1 MTTSLAMTTAN
12 LPAQLLYVAAQF
24 ASTDRAKE
32 ILTAIRV
39 RPAGDNGGV
48 IIDSVNGH
56 SGFRVVC
63 PDPIWRCDQP
73 LLLSAKALKK
83 RIPHAQRACIN
94 SLHDNQEIE
103 ARIMGGAGMPE
114 FMQSIPCTARGS
126 TGNTLV
132 VDSWPRFDEL
142 WPTEFSNAAHLPIRF
157 SAKLLSDF
165 LAQVSRYTDDGCVT
179 MQHNTPTTPLVFTG
193 TINQPE
199 SWLANVTMEFL
210 LMPVAN
216 FNRG

>member
-1 MTTSLAMTTAN
+1 MASAN
-12 LPAQLLYVAAQF
+12 LPAQLLCVAAQF

-63 PDPIWRCDQP
+63 PDPTWRCDQP

-83 RIPHAQRACIN
+83 RIPNARRACIN
-94 SLHDNQEIE
+94 SFDDGNGEWEIE
-103 ARIMGGAGMPE
+103 ARIMGDVG

-132 VDSWPRFDEL
+132 VDNWPRFDEL

-165 LAQVSRYTDDGCVT
+165 LAQVSRYTDNSVVT

-199 SWLANVTMEFL
+199 SWLADVTMEFL

-216 FNRG
+216 LNLG

>member
-1 MTTSLAMTTAN
+1 MTTIAN

-24 ASTDRAKE
+24 ASTDRVKE
-32 ILTAIRV
+32 LLTAIRV
-39 RPAGDNGGV
+39 RPAGGNGGV

-63 PDPIWRCDQP
+63 PDPTWCCDQP

-83 RIPHAQRACIN
+83 RIPHARRACIN
-94 SLHDNQEIE
+94 ASNDNQEIE
-103 ARIMGGAGMPE
+103 ARIMGGAGMAE

-126 TGNTLV
+126 TGSTLV
-132 VDSWPRFDEL
+132 VDSWPNYDRL
-142 WPTEFSNAAHLPIRF
+142 RPTEFSNAANAPIRF
-157 SAKLLSDF
+157 NAQLLSDF
-165 LAQVSRYTDDGCVT
+165 LAQVSRYTDNGVVT

-199 SWLANVTMEFL
+199 SWLADVTMEFL
-210 LMPVAN
+210 LMPVVN
-216 FNRG
+216 LNRG